1 MPGRR
6 LLRNLTLPEGDR
18 FVDAVSF
25 LPPRAGADSIFSR
38 DFLAATGKF
47 AAVAGAFRKMYDD
60 APAKDPLSR
69 LLYLDS
75 KSNLPGDILTKVDRM
90 SMAASLEMRAPLLDH
105 ELAEWAAGLES
116 RWKVRAGQG
125 KYLLRKL
132 ALRIGVPRSVLERPK
147 QGFTLPLGDWLRG
160 ELKDEVPRLLL
171 EPRSLQRGYVNRR
184 AVERILDEHRRARRD
199 HSGAIW
205 LLLMFE
211 LWHRNFLEQAGRG
224 YFAPAALHL
233 TDPSSTVAGATV
245 APAAATPSERP
256 I

>member
-1 MPGRR
+1 
-6 LLRNLTLPEGDR
+6 
-18 FVDAVSF
+18 
-25 LPPRAGADSIFSR
+25 
-38 DFLAATGKF
+38 
-47 AAVAGAFRKMYDD
+47 
-60 APAKDPLSR
+60 
-69 LLYLDS
+69 
-75 KSNLPGDILTKVDRM
+75 
-90 SMAASLEMRAPLLDH
+90 
-105 ELAEWAAGLES
+105 
-116 RWKVRAGQG
+116 
-125 KYLLRKL
+125 LLRKL

-147 QGFTLPLGDWLRG
+147 QGFTLPLVDWLRG

-211 LWHRNFLEQAGRG
+211 LWHRNFLEQVGRG

-233 TDPSSTVAGATV
+233 TDPSSPVAGATV
-245 APAAATPSERP
+245 TPAAATPSERP